1 MTSFDT
7 FIKSVLQRHNNQIS
21 EYELLKVIDA
31 EQPDFFSELD
41 SPQRL
46 YQKHFLLFHHLYK
59 LRDKWCR
66 HGKHLSISAVSIEL
80 TSESDSGQNI
90 DQHDP
95 LTEFYLDRTNL
106 FLSEDEVQKMQQA
119 FWQKYL
125 AIEKKA
131 ESIKILQLTD
141 VNPLHWPVVKKQFQK
156 LAQKHHPDKGGCPK
170 KFADIR
176 QAYNELKQLLK

>member
-7 FIKSVLQRHNNQIS
+7 FLKSVLHRHNNQIS
-21 EYELLKVIDA
+21 EYELLKIIDA
-31 EQPDFFSELD
+31 EQPDFFSQLS

-59 LRDKWCR
+59 LRDKWSR
-66 HGKHLSISAVSIEL
+66 HGVQLSISAMSIEL
-80 TSESDSGQNI
+80 ISESQPGQNI
-90 DQHDP
+90 DHHDP
-95 LTEFYLDRTNL
+95 LTEFYLDKNNL
-106 FLSEDEVQKMQQA
+106 HLSEEEVQKMQQA
-119 FWQKYL
+119 FWQRYL
-125 AIEKKA
+125 ALEKKT
-131 ESIKILQLTD
+131 ESIKTLQLSD
-141 VNPLHWPVVKKQFQK
+141 VSPLRWSVVKKQFQK